1 MMPLK
6 VTATLLLVS
15 SFLFSF
21 GQCPSNEADLANGGT
36 FSGNCTVDVGG
47 SITITGDVVWTSGT
61 LRIEGGNGDLNLES
75 TFTIRNGA
83 TVRIDDDNDG
93 DVDIQNGGALIVDEG
108 GTLYA
113 REEIQVQTG
122 SSMTVGGTVY
132 SETNDILIDDGG
144 VVTVL
149 STGSLSTASDED
161 LLVQGTLDV
170 YGYVYVGDDL
180 MVDGGTMTVYDGGE
194 VESDDDL
201 ELTNGATVDLQSGST
216 VTLDDEFDIEDS
228 NVTIA
233 GVIESTGVDD
243 INIDGNSVVTFE
255 DGADVTFNDMEFGTG
270 DGASQV
276 IMNGG
281 DLELLGEVDFNDGTD
296 GDAIVV
302 NGGVLDIGNDLE
314 IGSTDG
320 TITVNPGGTV
330 NTPLVDGEVYDDP
343 NDLPSNIVLSGGSF
357 GVNGV
362 ELPVELLSFTGGLF
376 EGKQIVQLSW
386 STGSEIDN
394 RGFFVERSIDGQ
406 DFEKIAFVEGHG
418 TTTDIHEYAFI
429 DQTIEVS
436 SYYQLRQVDFDGV
449 NALSYLIYVS
459 LIDATSNDPI
469 SIYPNPT
476 YGEVTFDGLRQ
487 EVYDIQM
494 MNLSGKVVL
503 SLASTSLENSEV
515 EINRYLTGATKGVY
529 LLRFANPGYSE
540 IIRLI
545 SK

>member
-1 MMPLK
+1 
-6 VTATLLLVS
+6 
-15 SFLFSF
+15 
-21 GQCPSNEADLANGGT
+21 NDLENGGT
-36 FSGNCTVDVGG
+36 FCGDCYLDINNTIDIEADVCW
-47 SITITGDVVWTSGT
+47 VSGT
-61 LRIEGGNGDLNLES
+61 LTLDGDGGDGDFS
-75 TFTIRNGA
+75 MDDGVTFT
-83 TVRIDDDNDG
+83 V
-93 DVDIQNGGALIVDEG
+93 V
-108 GTLYA
+108 
-113 REEIQVQTG
+113 
-122 SSMTVGGTVY
+122 SGTV
-132 SETNDILIDDGG
+132 I
-144 VVTVL
+144 
-149 STGSLSTASDED
+149 
-161 LLVQGTLDV
+161 
-170 YGYVYVGDDL
+170 
-180 MVDGGTMTVYDGGE
+180 
-194 VESDDDL
+194 VE
-201 ELTNGATVDLQSGST
+201 
-216 VTLDDEFDIEDS
+216 
-228 NVTIA
+228 
-233 GVIESTGVDD
+233 
-243 INIDGNSVVTFE
+243 
-255 DGADVTFNDMEFGTG
+255 
-270 DGASQV
+270 
-276 IMNGG
+276 
-281 DLELLGEVDFNDGTD
+281 D
-296 GDAIVV
+296 GDANISPGADLVILDDAIFSVADDLIVEEGAGVVVDGLLDVTDNIDIGETLTGGIVV
-302 NGGVLDIGNDLE
+302 NEGGSANAQR
-314 IGSTDG
+314 
-320 TITVNPGGTV
+320 
-330 NTPLVDGEVYDDP
+330 VDGQQPDNED
-343 NDLPSNIVLSGGSF
+343 DLPDNIDLSNGGGF
-357 GVNGV
+357 NVNGV

-503 SLASTSLENSEV
+503 NLASTSLENSEV